1 MGGGIYLEIR
11 HFHYIRTISEMG
23 SISRA
28 AEKLYISQPSLSQLL
43 KSVEKKVGAPL
54 FDRGSQPLRPT
65 TIGQKYLETAQRIME
80 LDTEFHRYVED
91 ELGCAQGTLV
101 VGSSPFR
108 STYFL
113 ASFLPEFQEKYP
125 GIRLQLAEHTSKRLE
140 EAVLSGDADLIIA
153 TQPVDANAFSFAE
166 LYSEEMVLVLPA
178 GHELSKQYHLP
189 QDCRG
194 TLPLLPIGLLKDTPF
209 IQMHSEQK
217 LHQQLLSLCEE
228 AGFTPKIYLQTRSM
242 ETALTLAA
250 AGLGATLLPMTLL
263 RAFQPKTRPCYAA
276 LPTRPRRHAL
286 VAWRKKS
293 YLSHAARAF
302 IDSLV
307 NYCRDKGDD
316 I

>member
-1 MGGGIYLEIR
+1 MEIR
-11 HFHYIRTISEMG
+11 HFHYIRTIYEMG

-91 ELGCAQGTLV
+91 ELGCAQGNLV

-113 ASFLPEFQEKYP
+113 ASFLPEFQAAYP

-140 EAVLSGDADLIIA
+140 EAVIIA
-153 TQPVDANAFSFAE
+153 TQPVDAKAFSFAE

-178 GHELSKQYHLP
+178 GHELSKKYHLP
-189 QDCRG
+189 KDCRG
-194 TLPLLPIGLLKDTPF
+194 TLPLLSIGLLKDTPF

-228 AGFTPKIYLQTRSM
+228 AGFT
-242 ETALTLAA
+242 ALTLAA

-263 RAFQPKTRPCYAA
+263 RSFQPKTRPCYAA

-286 VAWRKKS
+286 VAWRKKA

>member
-1 MGGGIYLEIR
+1 LEIR
-11 HFHYIRTISEMG
+11 HFHYIRTIYETG

-65 TIGQKYLETAQRIME
+65 TIGQKYLETARRIME

-91 ELGCAQGTLV
+91 ELGCAQGNLV

>member
-1 MGGGIYLEIR
+1 MEIR
-11 HFHYIRTISEMG
+11 HFHYIRTIYETG

-65 TIGQKYLETAQRIME
+65 TIGQKYLETARRIME

-91 ELGCAQGTLV
+91 ELGCAQGNLV

-194 TLPLLPIGLLKDTPF
+194 TLPLLPINLLKNTPF